1 MATQS
6 QRPPRDVVEF
16 APNTPVTVA
25 LKYSQGRH
33 CSSQYGERMM
43 YSTTDGRV
51 MFLDMETAAKVEA
64 LGINVGESFSVTRKW
79 SDTTDG
85 PPTWEV
91 CRIPG
96 EQPNGTFVVP
106 GGAASTAGAVPKPAG
121 NLSLV
126 DEANALVDAY
136 AEVLQR
142 TLSTYQGR
150 IKPEE
155 ARNLLITAYI
165 QGHKL
170 SRAA

>member
-16 APNTPVTVA
+16 APNVPVTVA
-25 LKYSQGRH
+25 LKYNQGRR
-33 CSSQYGERMM
+33 CNSQYGERMM

-51 MFLDMETAAKVEA
+51 MFLDIETAAQVEA

-79 SDTTDG
+79 SDLADS
-85 PPTWEV
+85 PATWEIS
-91 CRIPG
+91 RIPG
-96 EQPNGTFVVP
+96 EQPNGTFMVP
-106 GGAASTAGAVPKPAG
+106 AGGSTTGGAVRKPAASQG
-121 NLSLV
+121 LV

-136 AEVLQR
+136 AVVLAR
-142 TLSTYQGR
+142 TLTTYQGR

-170 SRAA
+170 SSVA